1 MFLQP
6 GKIIL
11 KLIWSS
17 KAARKAKI
25 TSKTNRKT
33 ERLSTTVLT
42 LTQLSVNT
50 LVPAERHTGE
60 NHNQTEPRTD
70 TMHLKLIF
78 HKDAEASQS
87 WKDTRNNR
95 TGGIQ

>member
-42 LTQLSVNT
+42 LTQPSVNT
-50 LVPAERHTGE
+50 LAPAERHTGKTTTKQSPE
-60 NHNQTEPRTD
+60 QT
-70 TMHLKLIF
+70 H
-78 HKDAEASQS
+78 ASQTDFS
-87 WKDTRNNR
+87 
-95 TGGIQ
+95 

>member
-17 KAARKAKI
+17 KAARKAKT

-33 ERLSTTVLT
+33 ERLSTIVLT
-42 LTQLSVNT
+42 LTQLSVTPWYRQKDTQGKLQPNR
-50 LVPAERHTGE
+50 AQNRH
-60 NHNQTEPRTD
+60 D
-70 TMHLKLIF
+70 
-78 HKDAEASQS
+78 ASQTNFS
-87 WKDTRNNR
+87 
-95 TGGIQ
+95 